1 MERED
6 DNKRAAEPD
15 ALLPRTV
22 RDYAAESSRP
32 LVCLVFITPLLI
44 VYELGG
50 LLLGPHAL
58 RNGAD
63 SWLRLTLESIGFGQ
77 YCLLPLLTCGLLLG
91 WHHVRRD
98 AWHFDAGTLSVMTL
112 ESTLCAFAL
121 FGLAH
126 LHHAA
131 LAHLPVAAMAG
142 PTEETLVM
150 TTGRVIAYCGAGV
163 YEELLF
169 RLLLLPAAA
178 ALGQLAGLTRRRS
191 WGVSIVATS
200 LLFSAAH
207 YHGFTVAGYAFDWYS
222 FSFRFAAGLTFAAL
236 FVLRGFGI
244 VVGTHAIY
252 DVLVE
257 LL

>member
-1 MERED
+1 MES
-6 DNKRAAEPD
+6 DNDARWSDLAGEPVR
-15 ALLPRTV
+15 RTV
-22 RDYAAESSRP
+22 RDYAAESARP
-32 LVCLVFITPLLI
+32 LVCLVFIAPLLV

-63 SWLRLTLESIGFGQ
+63 SWLRLTLESCGFGQ
-77 YCLLPLLTCGLLLG
+77 YFLLPLLTCGLLLG

-98 AWHFDAGTLSVMTL
+98 AWRFDVGTLSAMAL
-112 ESTLCAFAL
+112 ESSLCAFAL

-131 LAHLPVAAMAG
+131 LAQVPAAISSRPLEDA
-142 PTEETLVM
+142 VVV
-150 TTGRVIAYCGAGV
+150 TTGRVIAYCGAGI

-169 RLLLLPAAA
+169 RLLLLPAT
-178 ALGQLAGLTRRRS
+178 AGLCQLVGLPRRRS

-207 YHGFTVAGYAFDWYS
+207 YHGFTLAGYAFDWPS

>member
-1 MERED
+1 V
-6 DNKRAAEPD
+6 NSVSGLAEVP
-15 ALLPRTV
+15 ARSTL
-22 RDYAAESSRP
+22 RDYAAESARP
-32 LVCLVFITPLLI
+32 LVCLAFIAPLLV

-77 YCLLPLLTCGLLLG
+77 YFLLPILTCGLLLG
-91 WHHVRRD
+91 WHHMRQDTWR
-98 AWHFDAGTLSVMTL
+98 FDVGTLSVMFL

-126 LHHAA
+126 LHHACLARVPAVITPDPAEGA
-131 LAHLPVAAMAG
+131 L
-142 PTEETLVM
+142 LV
-150 TTGRVIAYCGAGV
+150 TASRLVAYCGAGI

-169 RLLLLPAAA
+169 RLMLLPAV
-178 ALGQLAGLTRRRS
+178 AGLCQLVGLSRRS
-191 WGVSIVATS
+191 SWLTSIVATS
-200 LLFSAAH
+200 LFFSAAH

-222 FSFRFAAGLTFAAL
+222 FSFRFAAGLAFSAL

-252 DVLVE
+252 DILVE